1 MQRQPLH
8 SQQGSVL
15 LLSLV
20 LLTVI
25 TLTSVIG
32 MQRST
37 TQIRM
42 LNNMQ
47 HQQEMFNATNDHL
60 ELGMTFFQ
68 DKENYDDVEDL
79 IGPLTYN
86 GLPDK
91 TLPNIKNSLNWTPPT
106 PKRAGIQVEDYIE
119 LNSLSDKLLNS
130 PEFAK
135 GNSGA
140 SQGAQNVFYFSYI
153 VTSTDASGRLASTQ
167 EIVFNLRGAAQ

>member
-47 HQQEMFNATNDHL
+47 HQQEVFNATNMHV
-60 ELGMTFFQ
+60 ELGISYLQGNISTARG
-68 DKENYDDVEDL
+68 L
-79 IGPLTYN
+79 LGPLIVSS
-86 GLPDK
+86 G
-91 TLPNIKNSLNWTPPT
+91 TPPKLNNLAT
-106 PKRAGIQVEDYIE
+106 SSDWVAPVPKKTQ
-119 LNSLSDKLLNS
+119 LSVTDGLQLSEMSQQLIRSKHFL
-130 PEFAK
+130 K
-135 GNSGA
+135 GNNGA
-140 SQGAQNVFYFSYI
+140 SQGGQNKYVFSYRAEG
-153 VTSTDASGRLASTQ
+153 TDRSGRISSIQ
-167 EIVFNLRGAAQ
+167 EIVFNLKGPST